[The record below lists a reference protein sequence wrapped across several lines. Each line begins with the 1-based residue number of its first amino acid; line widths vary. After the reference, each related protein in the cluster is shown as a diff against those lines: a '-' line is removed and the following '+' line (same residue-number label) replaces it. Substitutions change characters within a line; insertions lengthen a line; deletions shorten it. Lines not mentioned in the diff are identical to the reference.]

1 MQINSD
7 GKFLQTNHSEA
18 GGDLTDTKHIIATC
32 SFYDHVLKLWE
43 FQADCKGQGSWHWAA
58 KLGMPFIHGN
68 DLTQWKGQSRNW

>member
-43 FQADCKGQGSWHWAA
+43 FQADCKGQGS
-58 KLGMPFIHGN
+58 
-68 DLTQWKGQSRNW
+68 